1 MMLETCFGTLAEI
14 YEASVGCVSV
24 LWHKKKKNKKINKN
38 ENKERKLNSRLWGD

>member
-24 LWHKKKKNKKINKN
+24 LWHKKNKIKIKTKTGN
-38 ENKERKLNSRLWGD
+38 